1 MNNPHN
7 VLITKKDVEKIFNFF
22 GPIGGSIN
30 SERTMLSP
38 RNLEYYQ
45 TAFTHESY
53 HQSILQMNTESKEE
67 SIYINYL
74 SKSSNEILEFLGD
87 NILKTCIGRYIF
99 ERYGDCEREGFLTR
113 LKIKIEKCSMLHQ
126 FAVNLGF
133 KKFILLSLQIEN
145 QTLLGHIRG
154 RGTPAYY
161 EDAFEAFLGAM
172 MEDFKEEGYIYVE
185 RFVRNIIE
193 NVIDFAELISKN
205 DNFKDSI
212 QRYFQIQGKSVNY
225 SPKDSVQIERKN
237 DSLKDSSSKIGN
249 KNAIWKTPQ
258 YIELNTEGPLYRRVF
273 TRILYLTKEQY
284 FELDIIQQNT
294 IKSYTE
300 KCLELYQTENKDIY
314 LTLFEAVS
322 KGSYILSLGS
332 DLKVVSSEQMCAK
345 QGLQN
350 LLLDLNY

>member
-1 MNNPHN
+1 MNLKTLGKNSKNFAMNNPHN
-7 VLITKKDVEKIFNFF
+7 VLITKKDVENIFNFF
-22 GPIGGSIN
+22 GPIGGSIGG
-30 SERTMLSP
+30 ERIKLSP

-53 HQSILQMNTESKEE
+53 HQSILQMKTEGKEE
-67 SIYINYL
+67 PVYINYL

-87 NILKTCIGRYIF
+87 HVLKTAIGRYLY

-172 MEDFKEEGYIYVE
+172 MEDFKEEGYVYVE

-193 NVIDFAELISKN
+193 NVIDFSELISKN
-205 DNFKDSI
+205 DNFKDSL
-212 QRYFQIQGKSVNY
+212 QRFFQLQSKTGQGNLQWST
-225 SPKDSVQIERKN
+225 PK
-237 DSLKDSSSKIGN
+237 
-249 KNAIWKTPQ
+249 

-273 TRILYLTKEQY
+273 TRILYLTNEQY
-284 FELDIIQQNT
+284 LELDIIQQNT

-300 KCLELYQTENKDIY
+300 KCLELYQTENRDIY
-314 LTLFEAVS
+314 LTLFESVS

-332 DLKVVSSEQMCAK
+332 DLKVISAEQMCAK
-345 QGLQN
+345 QGLEN